1 MEIFEATLALLSM
14 ALILSV
20 VAGRLRVPYPSF
32 LVIGGLAIGFL
43 PIAPGVALEPRLVF
57 TLFLPPVLFA
67 AAYSTSWRDF
77 RDNIRP
83 IAALAI
89 VLVAVTTYVVAI
101 VAHYLIPELP
111 IQAAFVL
118 GAIISPPDAAAATA
132 VLSRMKLPGRIVTI
146 VEGESLVN
154 DAIALVLYN
163 FAVRLTVAGTFS
175 VTEAG
180 LSLAISV
187 LGSLALGIVIGV
199 VWTRL
204 AERLSDPLISI
215 AASFIVAFATYLA
228 AEALHVSGVLA
239 VVTVG
244 LVFAWR
250 APTSL
255 TAEVRLGAAPVWGL
269 VIFTLNALAFVLIGL
284 QLPGIVADLPDYSLV
299 TLDIDAA
306 LIALTA
312 IVVRLVW
319 VVGLSQ
325 LLRMLGGEQGRRK
338 IVDWREAVVIGWSGM
353 RGLVSLAAAL
363 ALPETI
369 DGGAPFPARAI
380 ILFVAFAVIL
390 ATLVVQG
397 LTLSGLVQLVRIEND
412 GSAEREEKLARAEAA
427 VAAIATI
434 DKLAETPALPQEV
447 LDRLRLLYFARLQ
460 QASGDQTEG
469 SHNPTNA
476 DFLDAV
482 RLAAIGSERSAIL
495 RLRHKKVIG
504 DGPLHK
510 IQRELDLA
518 EASVKRGRPES
529 SMTSW
534 LDPARYVDKSD
545 DQDQAANAR

>member
-1 MEIFEATLALLSM
+1 LEIFEATLALLSM
-14 ALILSV
+14 ALVLSV
-20 VAGRLRVPYPSF
+20 LAGRLRIPYPSF

-43 PIAPGVALEPRLVF
+43 PIAPGVELEPRLVF
-57 TLFLPPVLFA
+57 TLFLPPVLFG

-83 IAALAI
+83 IMALAV
-89 VLVAVTTYVVAI
+89 VLVALTTYVVAI
-101 VAHYLIPELP
+101 VADYLIPELP

-132 VLSRMKLPGRIVTI
+132 VLSRMKLPERVVTI

-163 FAVRLTVAGTFS
+163 FAVQLTVAGTFS
-175 VTEAG
+175 AGDAG
-180 LSLAISV
+180 LSLIISV
-187 LGSLALGIVIGV
+187 LGSVTLGGVIGLA
-199 VWTRL
+199 WTWL
-204 AERLSDPLISI
+204 AERLADPII
-215 AASFIVAFATYLA
+215 GITASFIVAFATYLV
-228 AEALHVSGVLA
+228 AEELHVSGVLA

-250 APTSL
+250 APSTLS
-255 TAEVRLGAAPVWGL
+255 AEVRLGAASVWEL
-269 VIFTLNALAFVLIGL
+269 AIFVLNALAFVLIGL
-284 QLPGIVADLPDYSLV
+284 QLPGIVKALDGHSLI
-299 TLDIDAA
+299 TLGGDAA

-312 IVVRLVW
+312 IIVRLVW
-319 VVGLSQ
+319 VVGASQ
-325 LLRMLGGEQGRRK
+325 VLRLAGGAETRRRT
-338 IVDWREAVVIGWSGM
+338 VNWRESLVIGWSGM

-380 ILFVAFAVIL
+380 ILFVAFTVIL

-397 LTLSGLVQLVRIEND
+397 LTLSGLIKLVKIEND
-412 GSAEREEKLARAEAA
+412 GSAEQEEKLARTEAA

-434 DKLAETPALPQEV
+434 DKLAETPALPREV
-447 LDRLRLLYFARLQ
+447 LDRLRLLYLARLQ
-460 QASGDQTEG
+460 QASAGDAGEAR
-469 SHNPTNA
+469 NPSNA

-495 RLRHKKVIG
+495 RLRHKRVIG
-504 DGPLHK
+504 DGPLNK

-518 EASVKRGRPES
+518 EASVKRGRPEYA
-529 SMTSW
+529 MASW
-534 LDPARYVDKSD
+534 LNAASYAEKD
-545 DQDQAANAR
+545 DGQATTPQ